1 MSTLFVVAT
10 PIGNLEDMT
19 YRAVRVLRE
28 VDWIACEDTRESRKL
43 LDHFEIKTPLVS
55 YHDFNELE
63 RAKELADRLKAGES
77 GALVSDA
84 GMPLVSDPGYRLVR
98 AAIEAG
104 IEVRPVPGASATVTA
119 LAASGLPTD
128 SFQFLGF
135 LPSKSGQ
142 RANLLETLKNEKATL
157 IFYEAPHRILDSL
170 ADIERIMGAR
180 PVVVAR
186 EMTKIHEEFLRGT
199 AGQIWDQLR
208 ARDSIRG
215 EITLLIGKSNRPVQP
230 TEPMEKAM
238 ANQIGSGLSRM
249 DAMKAIA
256 RERGISKREVYK
268 HLAVRP
274 VTRTK

>member
-1 MSTLFVVAT
+1 
-10 PIGNLEDMT
+10 
-19 YRAVRVLRE
+19 
-28 VDWIACEDTRESRKL
+28 
-43 LDHFEIKTPLVS
+43 
-55 YHDFNELE
+55 
-63 RAKELADRLKAGES
+63 
-77 GALVSDA
+77 
-84 GMPLVSDPGYRLVR
+84 
-98 AAIEAG
+98 
-104 IEVRPVPGASATVTA
+104 VTA